1 MTLFTPL
8 LQDLAPFVPDLLLV
22 FSAFALAVGSPGP
35 SNMAI
40 MGISMERGR
49 MSGIALAL
57 GVTSGSITW
66 GILAA
71 LGVTALIAAHAGM
84 LFFVKIAGGLYLL
97 YLAWRSARSAM
108 RRGDALPAARSSAPV
123 NLRRIV
129 LRGYLMH
136 ITNPKAILSWTAI
149 IALGLK
155 PEMPRSVVLAIL
167 GGCLMISLA
176 FNCGYALAFSTQPMV
191 RGYRRARRGIEAAL
205 AGVFA
210 FAGFKLLTSNV

>member
-1 MTLFTPL
+1 MSAFSEI
-8 LQDLAPFVPDLLLV
+8 APYLPDLLFV
-22 FSAFALAVGSPGP
+22 YAAFAIAVGSPGP

-49 MSGIALAL
+49 TAGLTLAL
-57 GVTSGSITW
+57 GVTTGSLTW

-71 LGVTALIAAHAGM
+71 AGVTALIAAHAGM
-84 LFFVKIAGGLYLL
+84 LFFIKVAGGLYLL

-108 RRGDALPAARSSAPV
+108 RRGDVPESAASTGKL
-123 NLRRIV
+123 NLRRIY

-136 ITNPKAILSWTAI
+136 ITNPKAILGWTAI

-155 PEMPRSVVLAIL
+155 PDMPPAVVLAL
-167 GGCLMISLA
+167 LAGCGMISLTL
-176 FNCGYALAFSTQPMV
+176 NCSYALAFSSQPMV
-191 RGYRRARRGIEAAL
+191 RGYRRARRYIEGVL
-205 AGVFA
+205 AGVFT